1 MFRLF
6 PKERQDWLRAF
17 LFPFQAFVILAP
29 ASYCYLLHIWP
40 HRGGVEPLNHFGHQ
54 LLFGFAICFLV
65 LLGVGVYQRGVSRYV
80 NLCLAALTALE
91 MYLTPDFI
99 QL

>member
-6 PKERQDWLRAF
+6 PREWQDWLRIF
-17 LFPFQAFVILAP
+17 VFPFQAYVFLAP
-29 ASYCYLLHIWP
+29 ASYCYVLHIWP
-40 HRGGVEPLNHFGHQ
+40 RGNVGPLNHFGHQ
-54 LLFGFAICFLV
+54 LLFGYAICFFV
-65 LLGVGVYQRGVSRYV
+65 LLGVGIYQRGVSRYV
-80 NLCLAALTALE
+80 HLCFAALAALE